1 MNQKNKRNLSIKPDL
16 PIFISYDRLQSNT
29 TSNSKLYYLSNPLS
43 SNTRPNTSKRRN
55 TKLLCTSKRQYSSSD
70 ISIGERLYRRGLA
83 KKDETQ
89 FKLNEMKK
97 GLLKQEMSQCT
108 FKPKTLKVVSIKAV
122 NSNTNIFNKKNCT
135 TTKSKKN
142 NDTPTNNTIP
152 IYNNRKNKPKYNKKE
167 LILHSIKLYNDNQRM
182 KTKRKNEIEMYFKT
196 NYTFKPR
203 ISKSQDKVPARTMYL
218 DNSAQNVPNTFFT
231 RLQFWINKHSMNQ
244 IKREEQTMY
253 DEKTGLRL
261 FIPHLITKNTTEEEE
276 DNHHRKFSKLFQDAD
291 NRNEK
296 NRLRETEYNDEIY
309 KMANSTYFS
318 PRSREIINSLLKKIF
333 SRIFTIISPNGDFI
347 DKNNI
352 ELDKIDVKVIEMFF
366 PLLYELEKHNGG
378 LNEEEFFYSCME
390 MYKTFTIYEKN
401 ILIEWYFSL
410 LKKENDSSVF
420 NSNFTFKP
428 KINSYYVNTNNIKQY
443 KKEEH
448 KAKEYCTFRPKSLSN
463 SSTARFRKQIDT
475 NTYSIPKNKI
485 TEEEK

>member
-55 TKLLCTSKRQYSSSD
+55 TKLLCKSKRQYSSSD

-122 NSNTNIFNKKNCT
+122 NSNTNIFNKKNRT

-142 NDTPTNNTIP
+142 NELPTNNTIP

-182 KTKRKNEIEMYFKT
+182 KMRRKNEIEMYFKT

-218 DNSAQNVPNTFFT
+218 DNTAQNVPNTFFT

-276 DNHHRKFSKLFQDAD
+276 DNHHRKFSKLFQDA
-291 NRNEK
+291 
-296 NRLRETEYNDEIY
+296 ET
-309 KMANSTYFS
+309 
-318 PRSREIINSLLKKIF
+318 
-333 SRIFTIISPNGDFI
+333 
-347 DKNNI
+347 
-352 ELDKIDVKVIEMFF
+352 
-366 PLLYELEKHNGG
+366 
-378 LNEEEFFYSCME
+378 
-390 MYKTFTIYEKN
+390 
-401 ILIEWYFSL
+401 
-410 LKKENDSSVF
+410 
-420 NSNFTFKP
+420 
-428 KINSYYVNTNNIKQY
+428 IK
-443 KKEEH
+443 
-448 KAKEYCTFRPKSLSN
+448 
-463 SSTARFRKQIDT
+463 
-475 NTYSIPKNKI
+475 
-485 TEEEK
+485 

>member
-1 MNQKNKRNLSIKPDL
+1 
-16 PIFISYDRLQSNT
+16 
-29 TSNSKLYYLSNPLS
+29 
-43 SNTRPNTSKRRN
+43 
-55 TKLLCTSKRQYSSSD
+55 
-70 ISIGERLYRRGLA
+70 
-83 KKDETQ
+83 
-89 FKLNEMKK
+89 MK
-97 GLLKQEMSQCT
+97 M
-108 FKPKTLKVVSIKAV
+108 
-122 NSNTNIFNKKNCT
+122 
-135 TTKSKKN
+135 
-142 NDTPTNNTIP
+142 
-152 IYNNRKNKPKYNKKE
+152 R
-167 LILHSIKLYNDNQRM
+167 
-182 KTKRKNEIEMYFKT
+182 RKNEIEMYFKT

-218 DNSAQNVPNTFFT
+218 DNTAQNVPNTFFT

>member
-70 ISIGERLYRRGLA
+70 ISIGERLYRKGLA

-122 NSNTNIFNKKNCT
+122 HSNTNIFNKKNCI

-182 KTKRKNEIEMYFKT
+182 KMRRKNEIEMYFKM

-203 ISKSQDKVPARTMYL
+203 ISKSQDKVSKEIFLVEECT
-218 DNSAQNVPNTFFT
+218 
-231 RLQFWINKHSMNQ
+231 Q
-244 IKREEQTMY
+244 I
-253 DEKTGLRL
+253 
-261 FIPHLITKNTTEEEE
+261 
-276 DNHHRKFSKLFQDAD
+276 
-291 NRNEK
+291 
-296 NRLRETEYNDEIY
+296 
-309 KMANSTYFS
+309 
-318 PRSREIINSLLKKIF
+318 
-333 SRIFTIISPNGDFI
+333 
-347 DKNNI
+347 
-352 ELDKIDVKVIEMFF
+352 
-366 PLLYELEKHNGG
+366 
-378 LNEEEFFYSCME
+378 
-390 MYKTFTIYEKN
+390 
-401 ILIEWYFSL
+401 
-410 LKKENDSSVF
+410 
-420 NSNFTFKP
+420 
-428 KINSYYVNTNNIKQY
+428 
-443 KKEEH
+443 
-448 KAKEYCTFRPKSLSN
+448 
-463 SSTARFRKQIDT
+463 
-475 NTYSIPKNKI
+475 
-485 TEEEK
+485 

>member
-1 MNQKNKRNLSIKPDL
+1 
-16 PIFISYDRLQSNT
+16 
-29 TSNSKLYYLSNPLS
+29 
-43 SNTRPNTSKRRN
+43 
-55 TKLLCTSKRQYSSSD
+55 
-70 ISIGERLYRRGLA
+70 
-83 KKDETQ
+83 
-89 FKLNEMKK
+89 
-97 GLLKQEMSQCT
+97 
-108 FKPKTLKVVSIKAV
+108 
-122 NSNTNIFNKKNCT
+122 
-135 TTKSKKN
+135 
-142 NDTPTNNTIP
+142 
-152 IYNNRKNKPKYNKKE
+152 
-167 LILHSIKLYNDNQRM
+167 
-182 KTKRKNEIEMYFKT
+182 
-196 NYTFKPR
+196 
-203 ISKSQDKVPARTMYL
+203 
-218 DNSAQNVPNTFFT
+218 
-231 RLQFWINKHSMNQ
+231 
-244 IKREEQTMY
+244 
-253 DEKTGLRL
+253 
-261 FIPHLITKNTTEEEE
+261 
-276 DNHHRKFSKLFQDAD
+276 
-291 NRNEK
+291 
-296 NRLRETEYNDEIY
+296 
-309 KMANSTYFS
+309 MANSTYFS

-443 KKEEH
+443 KKAEH